1 MSKRPVQ
8 KKSAARATD
17 LSGARIAV
25 FAQPDPALEAGMR
38 ELRRRRAE
46 ITHAWPL
53 SKGVATGMDMLV
65 CDYFPGIAEVI
76 PWEPGEAD
84 AALVILLPQSGGYDD
99 ADIAGSAPQGVL
111 QRPFAGHALVTA
123 AQVAL
128 SQFRYERRL
137 RDRISRLDDNL
148 RSIRYIERAKL
159 VLMTRKG
166 IEEAAAYRELREAAM
181 KKRVS
186 IVDVADAVL
195 RQEEFGI

>member
-1 MSKRPVQ
+1 MTKRPVQ
-8 KKSAARATD
+8 KQSATRAAD
-17 LSGARIAV
+17 LSGARISV
-25 FAQPDPALEAGMR
+25 YAQPDPALEEGMR

-53 SKGVATGMDMLV
+53 SKGVATGMDVLV
-65 CDYFPGIAEVI
+65 CDYFPGIAEII

-84 AALVILLPQSGGYDD
+84 AALVILLPQSGGYDT
-99 ADIAGSAPQGVL
+99 ADIAGAAPQGVL
-111 QRPFAGHALVTA
+111 QRPFAAQTLVTVT
-123 AQVAL
+123 QVAL

-137 RDRISRLDDNL
+137 RDRISRLDENL

-166 IEEAAAYRELREAAM
+166 LDEAAAYRDLRETAM

-186 IVDVADAVL
+186 IVEVAEAVL
-195 RQEEFGI
+195 RREELEI